1 MFTSLHARVWA
12 QERPPWQETC
22 AHEWATTQHS
32 DDEER
37 HCPACGLWQERFL
50 ERDGNWTPW
59 EDER

>member
-1 MFTSLHARVWA
+1 MSG
-12 QERPPWQETC
+12 RP
-22 AHEWATTQHS
+22 TQHS